1 MKCMTEYRETVISV
15 GKKGPKGVTD
25 AYYGCKK
32 VRKTFWFVIYSCFK
46 DSAFTAVERH
56 AKF

>member
-15 GKKGPKGVTD
+15 GKKGPIGVTD

-32 VRKTFWFVIYSCFK
+32 VRKTFWFCDLFM
-46 DSAFTAVERH
+46 F
-56 AKF
+56 